1 MGAASNF
8 KQRDVTRAI
17 KAARAAGMQPHVW
30 IDRQGALHIE
40 QATPLTE
47 TPAEALHSND
57 RNPWDDLL
65 T

>member
-1 MGAASNF
+1 MGAARSF

-17 KAARAAGMQPHVW
+17 KAAQAAGMKPHVW
-30 IDRQGALHIE
+30 IDRHGALHIE
-40 QATPLTE
+40 QAGLLTQDA
-47 TPAEALHSND
+47 PEAPPSND